1 MHLDYQVNNLVDQL
15 HGNIEVHKGRVLGRD
30 EVKAYIKRLLTG
42 RASLPG
48 KYTRPLE
55 SRPQNFFDFLFDNR
69 YFVSY
74 TLV

>member
-48 KYTRPLE
+48 YDVVET
-55 SRPQNFFDFLFDNR
+55 PQS
-69 YFVSY
+69 FVAS
-74 TLV
+74 